1 MPKIDFYI
9 LSEGNAKTRFLLT
22 CRLIEKAYKNRHRVY
37 IHTQTEADAHLLD
50 EMLWTYRDES
60 FLPHNLYGE
69 GPDPA
74 PPIQIGFNTTPDK
87 HRDILIN
94 LSFQVPAFFEQFNRI
109 LEIVANDPEAQAI
122 SRENYRAYRTQGYD
136 ITTHKL
142 QTVEL

>member
-9 LSEGNAKTRFLLT
+9 LSEGTARTRFLLA

-37 IHTQTEADAHLLD
+37 IHTQNQADAHLLD
-50 EMLWTYRDES
+50 EMLWTYRDDS

-74 PPIQIGFNTTPDK
+74 PPIQIGFDLTPDK
-87 HRDILIN
+87 QRDILIN
-94 LSFQVPAFFEQFNRI
+94 LSSQVPPFFAQFNRV
-109 LEIVANDPEAQAI
+109 LEIVPNDAEAQAI
-122 SRENYRAYRTQGYD
+122 SRENYRTYRTQGYD